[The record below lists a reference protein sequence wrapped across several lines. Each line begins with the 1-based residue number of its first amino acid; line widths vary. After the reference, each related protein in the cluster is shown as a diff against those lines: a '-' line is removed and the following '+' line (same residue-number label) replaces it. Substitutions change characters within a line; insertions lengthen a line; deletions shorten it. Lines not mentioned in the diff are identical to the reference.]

1 MSPEAWSLA
10 HQAVVE
16 GELVV
21 FPTDTVYGVACDPY
35 NPAAIEKLFAAK
47 GRVREKAIPL
57 LLADAKYVRGVSSGL
72 PATALRLGQA
82 FWPGALTVV
91 VPRRVDLPPNLSAG
105 DTVAVRVPGHDELR
119 QFLETC
125 GGALAATSAN
135 LSGQPDALT
144 AEQAAAYLG
153 KSVRVMV
160 DGGTAP
166 GGVPSTVVNCAVDPP
181 VVLREGAIALDRIL
195 EALGDLR

>member
-1 MSPEAWSLA
+1 MPIIPMPPEAWSVA
-10 HQAVVE
+10 RTAVVE

-72 PATALRLGQA
+72 PAAALHLGQA
-82 FWPGALTVV
+82 FWPGALTLV
-91 VPRRVDLPPNLSAG
+91 VPRRADLPPNLSAG
-105 DTVAVRVPGHDELR
+105 DTVAVRVPGHVELQR
-119 QFLETC
+119 FLETC
-125 GGALAATSAN
+125 SGALAVTSAN

-144 AEQAAAYLG
+144 AGQAANYLG
-153 KSVRVMV
+153 NRVRVVV
-160 DGGTAP
+160 DGGAVP
-166 GGVPSTVVNCAVDPP
+166 G
-181 VVLREGAIALDRIL
+181 
-195 EALGDLR
+195 

>member
-10 HQAVVE
+10 RQAVVE

-91 VPRRVDLPPNLSAG
+91 VPRRGDLPPNLS
-105 DTVAVRVPGHDELR
+105 
-119 QFLETC
+119 
-125 GGALAATSAN
+125 AATSAN